1 MWIKIW
7 QLLQKNDHTTFT
19 KTKLSIN
26 TMIQYTCIF
35 IYIPVYFTRKDK
47 IKSHLDLELL

>member
-1 MWIKIW
+1 MDKS
-7 QLLQKNDHTTFT
+7 LATFAKKNDHTTFT

-26 TMIQYTCIF
+26 TMIQYIF

-47 IKSHLDLELL
+47 VKSHLELL

>member
-1 MWIKIW
+1 MDKN
-7 QLLQKNDHTTFT
+7 LATFTKNDHTPFT

-26 TMIQYTCIF
+26 TMIQYIC

-47 IKSHLDLELL
+47 VTSHLELL